1 MTKQIF
7 ILMGPS
13 GSGKTT
19 LGKTLEERMG
29 IPEVI
34 SHTTRKPRAGE
45 VDGRDYYFVSNKTFD
60 ELDKIESV
68 VYAGNSYCVSREEI
82 DNKLKMHDRIYVVT
96 DINGAMQVKKV
107 YGEIVTIIFISLSLI
122 RMGWRM
128 FKRGDSFSKIK
139 DRILYYI
146 RNKEGKNYLHADYVI
161 VNNHFDKSVQELSK
175 IVYKGIAN

>member
-1 MTKQIF
+1 MNKKIF
-7 ILMGPS
+7 ILLGPS

-60 ELDKIESV
+60 ILDKIESV

-82 DNKLKMHDRIYVVT
+82 DSKLRTHDKIYVVT
-96 DINGAMQVKKV
+96 DVNGAMQIKKA
-107 YGEIVTIIFISLSLI
+107 YGDMVTIIFISLSLI

-128 FKRGDSFSKIK
+128 FKRGDSFNKIK
-139 DRILYYI
+139 DRIMYCI
-146 RNKEGKNYLHADYVI
+146 RNKEGKNYSHADYVI
-161 VNNHFDKSVQELSK
+161 VNNHFDKSVQELNR
-175 IVYKGIAN
+175 IVFKEDS

>member
-1 MTKQIF
+1 MEKEIF
-7 ILMGPS
+7 ILVGPS

-19 LGKTLEERMG
+19 LGKTLEKRMG

-68 VYAGNSYCVSREEI
+68 VYAGNSYCVSRGEI
-82 DNKLKMHDRIYVVT
+82 DSKLTMHDRIYVVT
-96 DINGAMQVKKV
+96 DINGAMQVKKA

-122 RMGWRM
+122 RMAWRM
-128 FKRGDSFSKIK
+128 FKRRDSFSKIK
-139 DRILYYI
+139 DRILYCI
-146 RNKEGKNYLHADYVI
+146 KNKERMNHVHADYIV
-161 VNNHFDKSVQELSK
+161 VNNNFERSVQELNK
-175 IVYKGIAN
+175 IVSKKIV

>member
-1 MTKQIF
+1 MKKEIF
-7 ILMGPS
+7 ILLGPS

-19 LGKTLEERMG
+19 LGKTLEEKMG

-34 SHTTRKPRAGE
+34 SHTTRKPRVGE

-82 DNKLKMHDRIYVVT
+82 DSKLTMHDRIYVVT
-96 DINGAMQVKKV
+96 DINGAMQVKKA
-107 YGEIVTIIFISLSLI
+107 YSDIVTIIFISLSLT

-128 FKRGDSFSKIK
+128 FRRGDSFSKIK
-139 DRILYYI
+139 DRILYCI
-146 RNKEGKNYLHADYVI
+146 KNKEGKNHLHADYVV
-161 VNNHFDKSVQELSK
+161 VNNNFDRAVQELNGIVSKK
-175 IVYKGIAN
+175 IV

>member
-7 ILMGPS
+7 ILVGPS

-19 LGKTLEERMG
+19 LGKMLEERMG

-34 SHTTRKPRAGE
+34 SHTTRKPRVGE
-45 VDGRDYYFVSNKTFD
+45 VNGRDYYFVSDKTFHS
-60 ELDKIESV
+60 LDKIESV

-82 DNKLKMHDRIYVVT
+82 DNKLKINEKIYVVT
-96 DINGAMQVKKV
+96 DINGAMQVKKA

-128 FKRGDSFSKIK
+128 FKRGDSFGKIK
-139 DRILYYI
+139 DRILYCI
-146 RNKEGKNYLHADYVI
+146 RNKEGKNHSHADYVI
-161 VNNHFDKSVQELSK
+161 VNNHFDKSVQELNRIVSK
-175 IVYKGIAN
+175 DS